1 MAKTQLIRLGCV
13 VLGVLASSCK
23 VDEPCMDNDP
33 ELIEKFGVPEHQTE
47 GPDGLCYTVDPQVKN
62 WGASCDSLE
71 LCGGGLICPGEEL
84 PICTAVGCNPDPKK
98 DKVCSKGFTCVE
110 TGDVEVP
117 TICIPLP
124 PAPPAPPPST
134 PIATEEEQ
142 TSSPSE
148 LGDAGASDSGS
159 ETSAEVTG
167 DPSDAG
173 ASTEA
178 PVVEPN
184 IGTACGAADD
194 TVCVGGTFC
203 EAQSLHYCTVPNCA
217 AGLEN
222 EAACA
227 SVGFCYSTA
236 PAPATGICTVQ

>member
-1 MAKTQLIRLGCV
+1 MAKAQLIRLGCV
-13 VLGVLASSCK
+13 VLGLVTLGCE
-23 VDEPCMDNDP
+23 VDDPCMDNDP
-33 ELIEKFGVPEHQTE
+33 ELVEKFGVPKHQTE

-62 WGASCDSLE
+62 WGASCDSLA
-71 LCGGGLICPGEEL
+71 LCGGGLICPGEDL

-110 TGDVEVP
+110 TGNATTP

-124 PAPPAPPPST
+124 PAPPPPAP
-134 PIATEEEQ
+134 TEDEA
-142 TSSPSE
+142 TSSSPIDSP
-148 LGDAGASDSGS
+148 GDAGA
-159 ETSAEVTG
+159 
-167 DPSDAG
+167 DAG
-173 ASTEA
+173 EESTAESGDTTEPA
-178 PVVEPN
+178 AVAPN
-184 IGTACGAADD
+184 IGTDCDAADD
-194 TVCVGGTFC
+194 PVCVGGTFC

-222 EAACA
+222 EEACA